1 MRKKFK
7 LNSRMYDINGNPI
20 MYRTECLQRTDF
32 DVKTKARLSVKSKTV
47 PLEGIVGN
55 LKNAENQP

>member
-20 MYRTECLQRTDF
+20 MHRTECLQKTDF
-32 DVKTKARLSVKSKTV
+32 YVKTKTRLY
-47 PLEGIVGN
+47 
-55 LKNAENQP
+55 

>member
-32 DVKTKARLSVKSKTV
+32 DVKTKAR
-47 PLEGIVGN
+47 
-55 LKNAENQP
+55 QYQ